1 VKSLCLCGE
10 NVLSDTNHKE
20 KVFNIEMN
28 LIMQPTIY
36 LALTHDWELRGD
48 GSGDIEQIQF
58 APLRRLL
65 EIYAKFGARTTILPD
80 VVQQLA
86 FRRAE
91 SEHPELKSL
100 ADSWD
105 EHVRDALRRGH
116 DVQLHLHPQ
125 WLNADYENGHWHPRG
140 DWSILNYE
148 RDAASAMLAGGKQ
161 YLETLLRP
169 IEPSYRCLA
178 FRAGALA
185 AAPSPHLFESLA
197 SNGIEIDVSIAGGLF
212 VNSEDLQLDYRS
224 CEETFLPFYPV
235 MEDARR
241 VSDKREDIV
250 CVPLNHFYGSR
261 RAVTRQNIS
270 LVREQINRPSNSRA
284 QSQHPPADAKSNRQ
298 SRIGLAV
305 EKLIM
310 PAVKRKHL
318 VSDTGRLND
327 PLLREMLASI
337 RVRARASGLG
347 QLPVVLTNHPKD
359 IRDLA
364 AIERFVGEIS
374 EADDIRFIT
383 LSEIAAKIKGSE
395 FQVKTAD

>member
-1 VKSLCLCGE
+1 
-10 NVLSDTNHKE
+10 
-20 KVFNIEMN
+20 
-28 LIMQPTIY
+28 MQPTIY

-65 EIYAKFGARTTILPD
+65 QIYAKSGARTTILPD
-80 VVQQLA
+80 VMQQLS
-86 FRRAE
+86 FRRTE

-105 EHVRDALRRGH
+105 EHVRDAFRKGH

-125 WLNADYENGHWHPRG
+125 WLNADYEDGHWHPRG

-148 RDAASAMLAGGKQ
+148 RDDALAMLANGKQ
-161 YLETLLRP
+161 YLEALLRP
-169 IEPSYRCLA
+169 IDSSYRCLA

-185 AAPSPHLFESLA
+185 AAPSPYLFESLA
-197 SNGIEIDVSIAGGLF
+197 SLGIEIDVSIAGGVF
-212 VNSEDLQLDYRS
+212 VDSADLQLDYRN
-224 CEETFLPFYPV
+224 CEETFLPFDPT
-235 MEDARR
+235 MGDARK

-270 LVREQINRPSNSRA
+270 LARQQINRPPNSHG
-284 QSQHPPADAKSNRQ
+284 QSRHPQADSISDRQ
-298 SRIGLAV
+298 SRIGLAF

-310 PAVKRKHL
+310 PAVKRKHF
-318 VSDTGRLND
+318 VSDTGRLNY
-327 PLLREMLASI
+327 PLMREMLASI
-337 RVRARASGLG
+337 RARARASGLA

-364 AIERFVGEIS
+364 AIERFVGEVS
-374 EADDIRFIT
+374 EAGDLRFIT
-383 LSEIAAKIKGSE
+383 LSEIAAKIQSGE
-395 FQVKTAD
+395 FQVRTAD

>member
-1 VKSLCLCGE
+1 
-10 NVLSDTNHKE
+10 
-20 KVFNIEMN
+20 
-28 LIMQPTIY
+28 MQPMIY

-58 APLRRLL
+58 GPLRRLL
-65 EIYAKFGARTTILPD
+65 QIYGKFGARATILPD
-80 VVQQLA
+80 LMQQIS
-86 FRRAE
+86 FRRLEA
-91 SEHPELKSL
+91 EHPELKPL

-105 EHVRDALRRGH
+105 EHVREAFRRGH
-116 DVQLHLHPQ
+116 DIQLHLHPQ

-148 RDAASAMLAGGKQ
+148 RHAAAAMLAGGRQ
-161 YLETLLRP
+161 YLVALLRP
-169 IEPSYRCLA
+169 IDSTYRCLA

-185 AAPSPHLFESLA
+185 AAPSLHLFESLA
-197 SNGIEIDVSIAGGLF
+197 GNGIEIDVSIAGGVF
-212 VNSEDLQLDYRS
+212 VNNDDLQLDYRN
-224 CEETFLPFYPV
+224 CEETFLPFYPT

-270 LVREQINRPSNSRA
+270 LARQQINRRPNSHA
-284 QSQHPPADAKSNRQ
+284 QERHRQADSKSNRQ

-310 PAVKRKHL
+310 PAVKRKHF
-318 VSDTGRLND
+318 VSDTGRLNY
-327 PLLREMLASI
+327 PLMREMLASI
-337 RVRARASGLG
+337 RQRARDSGLT

-359 IRDLA
+359 IRDLP
-364 AIERFVGEIS
+364 AIERFVGEVS

-383 LSEIAAKIKGSE
+383 LSEIAKKIRSGE
-395 FQVKTAD
+395 FQVKTAA